1 VPGGTMIRNL
11 RVLTIAGLL
20 SGLVACS
27 STSTKLS
34 MKWKEP
40 TLQGE
45 TSFKKVVTVGV
56 SPDVRWRE
64 IVEDELSILA
74 RNAVPAY
81 SIIPEADVRNVELAK
96 RILKSGGYDGVIVL
110 RLVGVDEESTLVS
123 GAPAAWGSYYGSMWS
138 YWGYAW
144 PTVYNPGYLRTDRY
158 QVVEILIYRVADEKL
173 LWAGRTRSLEPSSV
187 RAMTGEIV
195 KEVREELLRQKLIAP
210 PAK

>member
-1 VPGGTMIRNL
+1 MSRVL
-11 RVLTIAGLL
+11 RVLSIIVPL

-27 STSTKLS
+27 TASTKLS
-34 MKWKEP
+34 MTWKEP
-40 TLQGE
+40 TLQGVHG
-45 TSFKKVVTVGV
+45 FQKAVTVGV

-81 SIIPEADVRNVELAK
+81 SIIPEADVRSVELAK

-110 RLVGVDEESTLVS
+110 RMVGVDEEQTFVS
-123 GAPAAWGSYYGSMWS
+123 GTPAAWGSYYGSMWS

-187 RAMTGEIV
+187 RAMTDEIV
-195 KEVREELLRQKLIAP
+195 KEVREELVRQKLIAP

>member
-1 VPGGTMIRNL
+1 MSRIL
-11 RVLTIAGLL
+11 RVLAVVVLL

-27 STSTKLS
+27 TASTKLS
-34 MKWKEP
+34 VRWMEP

-45 TSFKKVVTVGV
+45 VSFKKVVTVGV
-56 SPDVRWRE
+56 SPDLRWRE

-81 SIIPEADVRNVELAK
+81 SIIPEAEVRNVELAK
-96 RILKSGGYDGVIVL
+96 RILKSGGYDGAIVL
-110 RLVGVDEESTLVS
+110 RLVGVDEEQTIVS
-123 GAPAAWGSYYGSMWS
+123 GTPDAWGSYYGSMWG
-138 YWGYAW
+138 YWGHAW
-144 PTVYNPGYLRTDRY
+144 PVVYNPGYLRTDRY

-195 KEVREELLRQKLIAP
+195 KEVREELVRQKLVQP